1 MEYVRISEDFT
12 GFTNQ
17 IIFLASAIVSA
28 ANHRSNVVVVQ
39 AFLDNIRTRNYSPI
53 SHILNL
59 EETNVFLKEKYNVIV
74 ADRTNLVFELV
85 NVLYGTPTSCV
96 DITDFI
102 RAKCMRN
109 NRLGIPKKLDF
120 NLIRGD
126 PCVGKP
132 KNILITYKINGYL
145 FTRNLFAANRR
156 GDITLNTDG
165 PYHLPVEYPLDI
177 SFPMFDP
184 ILKNFVFHPTMV
196 EKATQIMSRI
206 EASARKI
213 NVLHLR
219 MEPDAISHWSKQN
232 STTEA
237 TFKQFLQQKYIELIE
252 KYMSPED
259 EIIILSATFSNGVI
273 DFLESNHYKYRFVE
287 KFFQGREKNAIVDLL
302 VSRMCNNVFLGNGG
316 SMFSLYVSKMMVEPC
331 PTTLY
336 INLNNLKEEIIVV
349 KR

>member
-1 MEYVRISEDFT
+1 
-12 GFTNQ
+12 
-17 IIFLASAIVSA
+17 
-28 ANHRSNVVVVQ
+28 
-39 AFLDNIRTRNYSPI
+39 
-53 SHILNL
+53 
-59 EETNVFLKEKYNVIV
+59 
-74 ADRTNLVFELV
+74 
-85 NVLYGTPTSCV
+85 
-96 DITDFI
+96 
-102 RAKCMRN
+102 MRN

-184 ILKNFVFHPTMV
+184 ILKNFVF
-196 EKATQIMSRI
+196 Q
-206 EASARKI
+206 I